1 MSNVKNIKVGDL
13 VRLKDDN
20 DKVVGIGLVLSEKSG
35 LNILEESNLEEET
48 DEMLEDIEEF
58 LLYKPVYLVLWQGET
73 ISPNDSPV
81 WMFSTELSLVD

>member
-20 DKVVGIGLVLSEKSG
+20 DKVVGIGLVLNEKSG

>member
-20 DKVVGIGLVLSEKSG
+20 DKLVGVGLVLSEKSG

-48 DEMLEDIEEF
+48 DEILEDIEEF